1 MARAFELVGTTEEK
15 FKQIELIMQR
25 AQQRRVKRVM
35 TLPPSIIC
43 YQIENFNI
51 PYRCL
56 LFAGRVEK
64 ISYSFLSVT
73 KDEKATELDLTCNVF
88 NASDTRTIAIKGKRL
103 KGTISIGVD
112 LTDGA
117 IISLQS
123 NDSNI
128 RYDGG
133 LVSILYTP
141 TFTST
146 KLTEVNED
154 EGI

>member
-1 MARAFELVGTTEEK
+1 MARAFELKGTTEEK
-15 FKQIELIMQR
+15 FKQLEVIMQR
-25 AQQRRVKRVM
+25 VQQRRAKRIM

-43 YQIENFNI
+43 CQIENFNV
-51 PYRCL
+51 PFRCL
-56 LFAGRVEK
+56 LFAGKVEK

-73 KDEKATELDLTCNVF
+73 KDEKAVELDLTCNVF
-88 NASDTRTIAIKGKRL
+88 NISDTRTIAIKGKRL
-103 KGTISIGVD
+103 KGTLNVGVD
-112 LTDGA
+112 LVDGA
-117 IISLQS
+117 IISVQS

-146 KLTEVNED
+146 KLAEVDED